1 MKQQP
6 ELVGGRLGAGGTVGS
21 QMQFVRLD
29 QVFGL
34 PARAIDLLVE
44 RLGQTPQVGDDEAA
58 VGPLRTGLDAG
69 DDAAL
74 YIPAFGGIAE
84 IAIAATFS
92 PSSARRP
99 KAASSVSGLTC
110 RSSTGLPERP
120 KM

>member
-58 VGPLRTGLDAG
+58 VGPLRTVLAP
-69 DDAAL
+69 L
-74 YIPAFGGIAE
+74 
-84 IAIAATFS
+84 
-92 PSSARRP
+92 
-99 KAASSVSGLTC
+99 
-110 RSSTGLPERP
+110 
-120 KM
+120 

>member
-58 VGPLRTGLDAG
+58 VGSLG
-69 DDAAL
+69 
-74 YIPAFGGIAE
+74 PASTRAMTRRS
-84 IAIAATFS
+84 TFQ
-92 PSSARRP
+92 
-99 KAASSVSGLTC
+99 L
-110 RSSTGLPERP
+110 LPA
-120 KM
+120 